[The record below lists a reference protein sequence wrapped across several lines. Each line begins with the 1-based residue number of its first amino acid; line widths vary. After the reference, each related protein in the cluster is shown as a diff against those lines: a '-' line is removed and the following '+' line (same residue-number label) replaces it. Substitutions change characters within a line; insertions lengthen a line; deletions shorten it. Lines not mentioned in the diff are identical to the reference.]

1 MNDQSSSE
9 KIIKSYPE
17 LTPYNVEYDGT
28 PFDCNKCRT
37 GEDNCCAAHD
47 KNNSNYLACQKC
59 RCQHLHNV
67 IDDSRTERVKD
78 LGCKNCDDSQFNT
91 NYCTDYGNLNNN
103 LKANI
108 TDCSNNFLNVGNNST
123 ITDVEL
129 RSECNIGGEK
139 NVDVITPSTSTQ
151 SQLPA
156 FNMNHAYMGGGVL
169 LLLLMLWL
177 LFG

>member
-1 MNDQSSSE
+1 M
-9 KIIKSYPE
+9 
-17 LTPYNVEYDGT
+17 
-28 PFDCNKCRT
+28 
-37 GEDNCCAAHD
+37 
-47 KNNSNYLACQKC
+47 
-59 RCQHLHNV
+59 
-67 IDDSRTERVKD
+67 
-78 LGCKNCDDSQFNT
+78 
-91 NYCTDYGNLNNN
+91 
-103 LKANI
+103 
-108 TDCSNNFLNVGNNST
+108 NVGNNST